1 MLLYGKTINLETG
14 SGIICKKC
22 YKYLISNKI
31 PPFAVNNSMW
41 VGDVPQELQELTL
54 SEQKLIALYRH
65 SSCVIKLCS
74 ITRDPSLAH
83 TALKCNVITFP
94 QNVSEITKS
103 LPLSSDEL
111 SQFIKIIFVGKSLP
125 KKDQLRSILTV
136 RREIIRKALIWLC
149 KNNIFYK
156 CIHIDHFLIDT
167 LPINDIPDCL
177 WNTLPLVDESKS
189 QNVERSGYVTN
200 YIDFNDLPENEI
212 ISLNTSA
219 LIDTDGGAT
228 SSIDI
233 RQHLIRRINATNE
246 VVASDDDNIYFIPH
260 GRHPVNEYFNTG
272 FLPGLYP
279 TLFPY
284 GMGGVENQY
293 QQVRVTYAKHLRYF
307 LSYHA
312 YRFEMN
318 TAFIFIT
325 FNILQR
331 RTACAKVR
339 ILVSRPYFTSQSG
352 EINQLTSAEIK
363 LALNQIESSSYDYQ
377 SNPRLATLIK
387 QLKTVSGSVM
397 RSNQSRSNYRVE
409 LHSQIFF
416 SGLPNIFI
424 TINPCDL
431 HHPLA
436 MKFAGVDLNI
446 LIIYY

>member
-1 MLLYGKTINLETG
+1 MNTILTKDRLETREERIKHLQLNNDYESMTSLKRYRSESEDEKISIKLHKRNHDHSFKEALSNNITDRTVCMICACFNYKIESPEVNIGKISNQHLLHPINEMSSCVIRLNIDIDSNTECVKMSEHVRNSLIQAKDSSVIINKMLLYGKTINLETG

-31 PPFAVNNSMW
+31 PPFALNNSIW

-83 TALKCNVITFP
+83 TALKGNVITFP

-177 WNTLPLVDESKS
+177 WNTLSLVDESKS

-246 VVASDDDNIYFIPH
+246 VVASDDDNIYFLPH
-260 GRHPVNEYFNTG
+260 GRYPVNEYFNTG
-272 FLPGLYP
+272 FLP
-279 TLFPY
+279 
-284 GMGGVENQY
+284 
-293 QQVRVTYAKHLRYF
+293 
-307 LSYHA
+307 
-312 YRFEMN
+312 
-318 TAFIFIT
+318 
-325 FNILQR
+325 
-331 RTACAKVR
+331 
-339 ILVSRPYFTSQSG
+339 
-352 EINQLTSAEIK
+352 
-363 LALNQIESSSYDYQ
+363 
-377 SNPRLATLIK
+377 
-387 QLKTVSGSVM
+387 
-397 RSNQSRSNYRVE
+397 
-409 LHSQIFF
+409 
-416 SGLPNIFI
+416 
-424 TINPCDL
+424 
-431 HHPLA
+431 
-436 MKFAGVDLNI
+436 
-446 LIIYY
+446 